1 MDKHAVLLFLFFFA
15 FAQAEAQKFM
25 ILQKGANQKTRLKYE
40 EGDLIRYQQKG
51 QDYFVS
57 DRIREIHP
65 DFLVLSENILRPD
78 DIAVVDVRNR
88 DERNKTL
95 STLSGL
101 MYAGGAMLLLAETV
115 NGLYHDKKFSYSGE
129 GLGISASL
137 LATGFVLSKTKYRY
151 FKHGGRNKIQIIN
164 LEEK

>member
-101 MYAGGAMLLLAETV
+101 MYAGGAMLLLAE
-115 NGLYHDKKFSYSGE
+115 K
-129 GLGISASL
+129 
-137 LATGFVLSKTKYRY
+137 
-151 FKHGGRNKIQIIN
+151 
-164 LEEK
+164 